1 MGFDTAE
8 YLTPK
13 QVAELYGVHINTV
26 DDWIKR
32 NKIGVTQPLGPR
44 GRRFIR
50 RVDVG
55 LEEKPNGEQAPH
67 PAQKV
72 R

>member
-1 MGFDTAE
+1 VVYYGRKMGFDTAE

-26 DDWIKR
+26 DAWIKDK
-32 NKIGVTQPLGPR
+32 KIKVKQPFGPQ

-50 RVDVG
+50 RIDVG
-55 LEEKPNGEQAPH
+55 LERKTAG
-67 PAQKV
+67 
-72 R
+72 